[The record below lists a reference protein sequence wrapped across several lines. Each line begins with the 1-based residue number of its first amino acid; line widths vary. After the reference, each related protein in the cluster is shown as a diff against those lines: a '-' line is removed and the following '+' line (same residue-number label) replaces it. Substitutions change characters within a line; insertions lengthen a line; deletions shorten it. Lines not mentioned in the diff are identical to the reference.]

1 LEASDRGEGREP
13 ADDEDGSD
21 DGDEDGDEDDVDDE
35 EEEVEGEVEVEAKGV
50 EGDDGRG
57 EEDDLRG
64 DSGDAPCKFFGCRE
78 FASPS
83 IKTSSSVRVQ
93 SDAKRGG

>member
-1 LEASDRGEGREP
+1 M
-13 ADDEDGSD
+13 DDEDGSD

-35 EEEVEGEVEVEAKGV
+35 EEEVEGGVEVEV

-57 EEDDLRG
+57 EEDDLRD

-83 IKTSSSVRVQ
+83 TNPTSSVRVQ